1 MDRLTGKR
9 RPFFRH
15 GRTCSGHPC
24 RRPAEAV
31 ERDARNK
38 SGHDGGGVAP
48 ERKREASQTCRQPD
62 HISLSC
68 FVMRAGGTLC
78 DMSWD
83 VMIRMHR
90 VHMLWPV
97 RAWAPG
103 IPSRFPG
110 FCIFGMGLPFQSVF
124 VPFFP
129 PPAAP
134 GDGTLIRAYPA
145 RAPAPVGARFAAARI
160 ARLIARARKAR
171 HRAHVSRPFRGSFFA
186 PARNRS
192 EAPPDG
198 ASFPRS
204 NLGIVF
210 YMSIHISDISQEMKN
225 KSLYRLRARLVPVV
239 RFRRRAGRP
248 GHACRETGE
257 IAGRAVPQAAQTG

>member
-1 MDRLTGKR
+1 MSRDVIFCHAGR
-9 RPFFRH
+9 RDPLRYVMGCH
-15 GRTCSGHPC
+15 DLHAQGAYAMACPGMGSGY
-24 RRPAEAV
+24 
-31 ERDARNK
+31 
-38 SGHDGGGVAP
+38 S
-48 ERKREASQTCRQPD
+48 
-62 HISLSC
+62 
-68 FVMRAGGTLC
+68 
-78 DMSWD
+78 
-83 VMIRMHR
+83 
-90 VHMLWPV
+90 
-97 RAWAPG
+97 
-103 IPSRFPG
+103 IPFPG
-110 FCIFGMGLPFQSVF
+110 LCIFGMGLPFQSVF